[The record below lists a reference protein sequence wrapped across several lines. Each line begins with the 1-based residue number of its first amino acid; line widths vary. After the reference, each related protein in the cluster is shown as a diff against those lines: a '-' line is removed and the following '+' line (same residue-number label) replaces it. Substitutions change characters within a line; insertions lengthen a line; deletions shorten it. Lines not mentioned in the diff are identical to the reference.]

1 MLREEVAKR
10 SNAVR
15 PDTINLISAG
25 KVLKDGDESQT
36 LSQLGI
42 RNNAKILA
50 SRVSVDEGK
59 SLKQKLMAEEEGSRR
74 LARVKAAA
82 TALSQRHVDGS
93 LPVEDFNIELENQGG
108 QKVQLET
115 ETDQRAVMMD
125 LMLHENA
132 KNLLKRQLYK
142 DALEVLTMGEDAF
155 SLCDPKVLEA
165 RFSFLELKFINNV
178 PILQIDMVWSY
189 FLLRDISWLSVVG
202 IRLEKAREG
211 LEHCHG
217 KDFSRVRLLKAGCCI
232 VSSFTTLLQYTRL
245 ELLEGVVAYHN
256 GENIDTLQSPLFS
269 ELIRNE
275 NDFQKALDG
284 LTNPETNSA
293 IQLDIESRKR
303 KRKERA
309 AKARIEELVSMG
321 FDRSIVA
328 AAVAAFP
335 SDETMEQTL
344 SRLLSEFQPPLRAS
358 TNDTGEGL
366 PTAADEERDVE
377 MEDELARDIEGA
389 NALSDYDIEITKE
402 GEAIQE
408 YLTRLAS
415 PDGKEAQ
422 SSG

>member
-15 PDTINLISAG
+15 PDSINLISAG

-142 DALEVLTMGEDAF
+142 DALEVLTMGEEAF
-155 SLCDPKVLEA
+155 SLCDPK
-165 RFSFLELKFINNV
+165 FLEFIYNV
-178 PILQIDMVWSY
+178 PILQIDMVWCY

-211 LEHCHG
+211 LERCRG
-217 KDFSRVRLLKAGCCI
+217 KDFSRVRLLKAGCPKLLTSFKSI
-232 VSSFTTLLQYTRL
+232 YTWDVPSSL
-245 ELLEGVVAYHN
+245 G
-256 GENIDTLQSPLFS
+256 
-269 ELIRNE
+269 
-275 NDFQKALDG
+275 
-284 LTNPETNSA
+284 
-293 IQLDIESRKR
+293 
-303 KRKERA
+303 
-309 AKARIEELVSMG
+309 M
-321 FDRSIVA
+321 
-328 AAVAAFP
+328 
-335 SDETMEQTL
+335 
-344 SRLLSEFQPPLRAS
+344 
-358 TNDTGEGL
+358 
-366 PTAADEERDVE
+366 
-377 MEDELARDIEGA
+377 
-389 NALSDYDIEITKE
+389 
-402 GEAIQE
+402 
-408 YLTRLAS
+408 
-415 PDGKEAQ
+415 
-422 SSG
+422 